1 MWITKRVDRNT
12 AVTYSPA
19 GCVWTL
25 LPLGF
30 IGLIVGVQLV
40 KSDMLGL
47 VNGAALVSLTVVLW
61 VACNRPAKKRQDRE
75 QR

>member
-12 AVTYSPA
+12 TVTFSPA
-19 GCVWTL
+19 GCVWSL

-40 KSDMLGL
+40 KSDMAG
-47 VNGAALVSLTVVLW
+47 VVIGAALVSLTIVLW
-61 VACNRPAKKRQDRE
+61 RACNRPVKKSQDRE
-75 QR
+75 RR